1 MLAPGRVEEGAP
13 AVVPAAVVP
22 SGVVDAVEMRVEG
35 VESLKEELRT
45 VEFCA

>member
-1 MLAPGRVEEGAP
+1 MLAPGRVEEGA
-13 AVVPAAVVP
+13 AAVVP